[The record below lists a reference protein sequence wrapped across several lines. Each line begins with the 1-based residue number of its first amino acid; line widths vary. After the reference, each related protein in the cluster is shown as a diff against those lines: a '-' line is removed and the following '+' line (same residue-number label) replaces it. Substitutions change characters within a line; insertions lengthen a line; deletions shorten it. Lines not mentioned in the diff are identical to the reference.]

1 MTPDREVSRD
11 LPPPTAWLLLR
22 DEMIGFARS
31 RVMLVLWIV
40 LPLVT
45 TAGYLLLPDRAVESL
60 GMGAGQLSATD
71 FMALMISSVAGTVA
85 ALLVGV
91 DIVSERN
98 RKVYDLFVIRPI
110 RREVILWAKFAAVTV
125 SVSVACIVSIALGLA
140 VDAARGAT
148 VGGDTVVAALDGL
161 GSLVAVIALS
171 AAVGVF
177 FGVVSRSILVAVILI
192 LYLGQNLA
200 LVPMLPVYLG
210 ILPHRFWFIMAI
222 TGALTLLLVW
232 LGGVLFRRSEL

>member
-1 MTPDREVSRD
+1 MPG
-11 LPPPTAWLLLR
+11 PAAWLLLR
-22 DEMIGFARS
+22 DEMVGFARS

-45 TAGYLLLPDRAVESL
+45 TVGYLLLPDRAVDSL
-60 GMGAGQLSATD
+60 MPGRQMGATD
-71 FMALMISSVAGTVA
+71 FMTMMISSVAGTVA

-98 RKVYDLFVIRPI
+98 RKVYDLLVIRPI
-110 RREVILWAKFAAVTV
+110 RREVILWAKFIAVTV
-125 SVSVACIVSIALGLA
+125 CVSVACIVALALGLT
-140 VDAARGAT
+140 VDAVRGAP
-148 VGGDTVVAALDGL
+148 VGGATIVAALDGL

-177 FGVVSRSILVAVILI
+177 FGVISRSILVAVILI

-200 LVPMLPVYLG
+200 IVPMLPVYLG
-210 ILPHRFWFIMAI
+210 VLPDRFWLFMTI
-222 TGALTLLLVW
+222 TAVLTVAQVW
-232 LGGVLFRRSEL
+232 LAGVIFRRSEL